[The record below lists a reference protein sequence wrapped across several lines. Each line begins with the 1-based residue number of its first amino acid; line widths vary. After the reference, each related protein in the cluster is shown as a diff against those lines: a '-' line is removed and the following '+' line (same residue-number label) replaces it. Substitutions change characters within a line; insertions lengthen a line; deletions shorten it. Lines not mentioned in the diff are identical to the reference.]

1 MRMGENEKLL
11 AAAALLK
18 DNCDKRCNCG
28 GCPFADA
35 DDCCVLTGSVP
46 GLWKIRRNSE
56 GG

>member
-1 MRMGENEKLL
+1 MGENEKLL
-11 AAAALLK
+11 TAAVLLK
-18 DNCDKRCNCG
+18 DNCDKRCACV

-35 DDCCVLTGSVP
+35 DHCCKLTGSVP